1 MIRECLHGYAACI
14 SDSINK
20 VFEVDKCMHVT
31 VAGFHRSGIAGVE
44 VEWQPVVI
52 GNYNRVSVVRVSE
65 MDEDLRKRSKL
76 KERAAISEHSR
87 GKVLSEEAQGEEG
100 NLFHLGVC
108 MPRLVIT

>member
-1 MIRECLHGYAACI
+1 MIYEMYRVQYHQMIRECLHGYAACI

-31 VAGFHRSGIAGVE
+31 VAGFHRSGIAEVE
-44 VEWQPVVI
+44 VEVVI

-76 KERAAISEHSR
+76 KELMARR
-87 GKVLSEEAQGEEG
+87 
-100 NLFHLGVC
+100 
-108 MPRLVIT
+108 